1 VVVTWRA
8 RGAVGAEAAVA
19 ASSRH
24 DSRLCAGFAPV
35 IQVEY
40 TNART
45 EHRRPS
51 LTQRAT
57 KDFTSVR
64 AREEKTGLM
73 PSEAAPDLSSPRV
86 NFARSHRHF
95 ECALF
100 AKIRPRRR
108 RQKVNLRPTD
118 SLPETQTQKG
128 SFAALCVAEG
138 TRPSRPLRT

>member
-1 VVVTWRA
+1 MVVTWRA
-8 RGAVGAEAAVA
+8 RLWVQAVA

-57 KDFTSVR
+57 KDFTSVLR

-73 PSEAAPDLSSPRV
+73 PSEPRPDLSPKSE
-86 NFARSHRHF
+86 FCTTISSARAVYLPKS
-95 ECALF
+95 
-100 AKIRPRRR
+100 KPRRQ
-108 RQKVNLRPTD
+108 RQKVNLRPTH
-118 SLPETQTQKG
+118 SLPGLRQTRKN
-128 SFAALCVAEG
+128 ARLPPCALQEE
-138 TRPSRPLRT
+138 TRPSHVP

>member
-1 VVVTWRA
+1 VQS
-8 RGAVGAEAAVA
+8 RGAVA

-64 AREEKTGLM
+64 AAREEKTGLM
-73 PSEAAPDLSSPRV
+73 PRDCEPASAAGPFLPRV
-86 NFARSHRHF
+86 NLRGGTAISSARG
-95 ECALF
+95 A
-100 AKIRPRRR
+100 
-108 RQKVNLRPTD
+108 VYLRKSD
-118 SLPETQTQKG
+118 KDDDG
-128 SFAALCVAEG
+128 KK
-138 TRPSRPLRT
+138 